1 MNSNDKANYYDNLNN
16 STIKASKR
24 LTNTAINQMPVE
36 ANFIQAEAPQD
47 YDGIFDKAVDLYNSL
62 IIHSKEIYQYFNESP
77 EFYPKDSK
85 QGIHNKVNNFQLSG
99 AGMRRTRKHRL
110 KGGFNRLL
118 NAEKTPRYSEYMM
131 GNNIH

>member
-85 QGIHNKVNNFQLSG
+85 Q
-99 AGMRRTRKHRL
+99 
-110 KGGFNRLL
+110 
-118 NAEKTPRYSEYMM
+118 
-131 GNNIH
+131 